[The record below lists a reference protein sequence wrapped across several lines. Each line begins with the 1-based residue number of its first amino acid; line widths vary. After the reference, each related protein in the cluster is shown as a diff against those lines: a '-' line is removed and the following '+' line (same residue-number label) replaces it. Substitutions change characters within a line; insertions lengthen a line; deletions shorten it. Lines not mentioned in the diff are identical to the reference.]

1 MAIKTKHASTM
12 PGGLLQGGLASLLVT
27 LVGSGLLAKMVDA
40 GILAENAIG
49 YGVIGI
55 LLAGAFLGA
64 ERAYHKIR
72 RRRSAVCMLSGVV
85 YYMILLAITALFF
98 GGRYTA
104 MGVTAGVVMAG
115 SAAAILPGMGKGSG
129 KRRRSY
135 PKVRRKIVQSAYR

>member
-40 GILAENAIG
+40 WILAENAIG
-49 YGVIGI
+49 YGVIG
-55 LLAGAFLGA
+55 
-64 ERAYHKIR
+64 
-72 RRRSAVCMLSGVV
+72 
-85 YYMILLAITALFF
+85 ILLAITALFF